1 MEKVIVAIVLGYLL
15 GSIPFAYIA
24 GRLVKGIDIRTVGTK
39 NMGAHNVMLE
49 VGRLV
54 GIAVLILDAGK
65 GALPVLAAHWLD
77 LPDWAALL
85 AGIAAVLGHNFPI
98 FLGFDDGRGMA
109 TSVGIVLAL
118 LPKEALIALPV
129 LGVLYIL
136 ITHSISFS
144 AIVSF
149 ALLSLLAWRWEMS
162 LALKLSPL
170 ALLLTMGIKALPE
183 GIRLW
188 MSAED
193 KRDLILNRFIFNREG
208 RI

>member
-1 MEKVIVAIVLGYLL
+1 MPFLAIILGYLF
-15 GSIPFAYIA
+15 GSIPFAYLA

-54 GIAVLILDAGK
+54 GIAVLLLDIGK
-65 GALPVLAAHWLD
+65 GALSVLMARWMD

-85 AGIAAVLGHNFPI
+85 AGVAAVLGHNFPV
-98 FLGFDDGRGMA
+98 FLGFSGGRG
-109 TSVGIVLAL
+109 LAASIGAILVL
-118 LPKEALIALPV
+118 LPKEAMVALPI

-136 ITHSISFS
+136 ITHSPSFS
-144 AIVSF
+144 AIISF
-149 ALLSLLAWRWEMS
+149 IILSLLAWLWTHQP
-162 LALKLSPL
+162 LVLTLSPL
-170 ALLLTMGIKALPE
+170 ALGAAMGTKQLPE
-183 GIRLW
+183 AIRLW

-193 KRDLILNRFIFNREG
+193 KGDLILNRFILNREG

>member
-1 MEKVIVAIVLGYLL
+1 MPFLAIILGYLF
-15 GSIPFAYIA
+15 GSIPFAYLA

-54 GIAVLILDAGK
+54 GIAVLLLDIGK
-65 GALPVLAAHWLD
+65 GALSVLMARWMD

-85 AGIAAVLGHNFPI
+85 AGVAAVLGHNFPV
-98 FLGFDDGRGMA
+98 FLGFSGGRG
-109 TSVGIVLAL
+109 LAASIGAILVL
-118 LPKEALIALPV
+118 LPKEAMVALPI

-136 ITHSISFS
+136 ITHSPSFS
-144 AIVSF
+144 AIISF
-149 ALLSLLAWRWEMS
+149 IILSLLAWLWTHQP
-162 LALKLSPL
+162 LVLTLSPR
-170 ALLLTMGIKALPE
+170 ALGAAMGTKQLPE
-183 GIRLW
+183 AIRLW

-193 KRDLILNRFIFNREG
+193 KGDLILNRFILNREG